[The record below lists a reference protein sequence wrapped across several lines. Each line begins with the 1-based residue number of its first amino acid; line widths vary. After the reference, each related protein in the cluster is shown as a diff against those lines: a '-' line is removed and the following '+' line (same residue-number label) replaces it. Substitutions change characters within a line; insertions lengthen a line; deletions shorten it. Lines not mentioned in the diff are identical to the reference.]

1 MKTKG
6 NFTNYIDNFIDRL
19 SEKQKEIIQKRFGL
33 LDGNRMT
40 LESIGR
46 EKGLTRERIRQIE
59 SDALTELRSDLA
71 ELEFLV
77 QKLKE
82 KIEAFGN
89 ICREDKLLEESV
101 GSLAEDSFSSTKK
114 KDERLKNYVVFL
126 LSLFPYFYYIF
137 EKPENYSV
145 WYKDEESLEK
155 MKSIHSFFRKELKN
169 MNRPLDYNEYR
180 ELIKRAVNELSV
192 GSEDELLSCLEISK
206 EFKFN
211 PFSEFGLSKWPLIN
225 LSNVNDKAYLILKKA
240 GKPMHFSEITEEI
253 NKVGFNKIAK
263 NTTVHNQLIQD
274 PRFVLYSRGTY
285 VLKEWGYYP
294 GGIKDILRNILRS
307 GPKTREKIVEET
319 QKQRDIKE
327 ATILLNLKDRGLF
340 KQLPNGKWCLGK

>member
-6 NFTNYIDNFIDRL
+6 NFTKYIDNFIDRL
-19 SEKQKEIIQKRFGL
+19 SDRQKEVIQKRFGL

-46 EKGLTRERIRQIE
+46 SKGLTRERIRQIE
-59 SDALTELRSDLA
+59 SDALIELRSDLA

-77 QKLKE
+77 QKLKT
-82 KIEAFGN
+82 KIESFGN

-101 GSLAEDSFSSTKK
+101 DSLLEDSLSSIKK
-114 KDERLKNYVVFL
+114 KDEKLKNYVIFL

-145 WYKDEESLEK
+145 WYKDNQSLEK
-155 MKSIHSFFRKELKN
+155 MKSIHNFFKKELKSIN
-169 MNRPLDYNEYR
+169 KPLDYNEYR
-180 ELIKRAVNELSV
+180 NLIKRATRELGV
-192 GSEDELLSCLEISK
+192 GSESELLSCLEISK

-225 LSNVNDKAYLILKKA
+225 LSSVSDKAYLILKKI
-240 GKPMHFSEITEEI
+240 GKPMHFSEITDEI
-253 NKVGFNKIAK
+253 NKVGFSKIAR

-274 PRFVLYSRGTY
+274 PRFVLYSGGTY

-294 GGIKDILRNILRS
+294 GGIKDVLKIILKS
-307 GPKTREKIVEET
+307 GARVKDEIVEKVKE
-319 QKQRDIKE
+319 QRNIKE
-327 ATILLNLKDRGLF
+327 ATILLNLKDSNLF
-340 KQLPNGKWCLGK
+340 KQLPNGKWCLRK